1 MKELSMGIEKFLDLF
16 NVDLVPIRSC
26 SVLLLF
32 NLRKFEVNQDFMSR
46 RQLVREDGGS
56 LEVGLVER

>member
-1 MKELSMGIEKFLDLF
+1 MKELSMGIEKFSLF
-16 NVDLVPIRSC
+16 NVDLVPIRS

-56 LEVGLVER
+56 LELGLVER

>member
-1 MKELSMGIEKFLDLF
+1 MGIEKFRGLF
-16 NVDLVPIRSC
+16 NVDLVPIRRG

-46 RQLVREDGGS
+46 KAIGEGGWW
-56 LEVGLVER
+56 EFRVGFG

>member
-1 MKELSMGIEKFLDLF
+1 MGIEKFRGLF
-16 NVDLVPIRSC
+16 NVDLVPIRRG

-46 RQLVREDGGS
+46 KAIGEGGWG
-56 LEVGLVER
+56 EFRVGFG